1 MYVYVNYLIV
11 ITIYTNNARKIYKMA
26 QPIRLL
32 KTKKDVREFCDSAR
46 KAGNKV
52 GLVPTMGAIHSGHQS
67 LVKRALEEAQIVVA
81 SVFVNPTQF
90 SPTED
95 FDAYP
100 RTIEADLMKMQEAG
114 AAAVFAPSVEE
125 MYGEAMVE
133 HIRKKGLS
141 SFDFASHAVAGS
153 AARLWE
159 GANRPHHFSGVTTVV
174 SKLFNIV
181 EPDIVCF
188 GEKDYQQLA
197 VLKQMVLDMDFNI
210 KIVGC
215 PIVREENGLAISSRN
230 RYMDSLQTKRALTLS
245 STLRNA
251 QEMYACGETSADKIV
266 DAAIEQLKA
275 NNLDID
281 YVAIVDATTLEPLS
295 DLSGILGKD
304 ARMIMA
310 AKVDTVRLIDN
321 AALG

>member
-1 MYVYVNYLIV
+1 
-11 ITIYTNNARKIYKMA
+11 MA

-32 KTKKDVREFCDSAR
+32 KTKKDVREFCYSAR
-46 KAGNKV
+46 NEGNKI

-67 LVKRALEEAQIVVA
+67 LVKRALKEAQIVVA

-100 RTIEADLMKMQEAG
+100 RTIEADLIKMQEAG

-125 MYGEAMVE
+125 MYGETMVE
-133 HIRKKGLS
+133 HIRKNGLL

-181 EPDIVCF
+181 EPDVACF

-210 KIVGC
+210 KIIGC

-230 RYMDSLQTKRALTLS
+230 RYMDNSQIKRALALS

-251 QEMYACGETSADKIV
+251 QEMYACGERSADKIV
-266 DAAIEQLKA
+266 DATVEQLKA

-304 ARMIMA
+304 TRMIMA
-310 AKVDTVRLIDN
+310 AKVDSVRLIDN

>member
-1 MYVYVNYLIV
+1 M
-11 ITIYTNNARKIYKMA
+11 TDH
-26 QPIRLL
+26 IRLL
-32 KTKKDVREFCDSAR
+32 KTKKDVREFCASAR
-46 KAGNKV
+46 KAGNKI

-67 LVKRALEEAQIVVA
+67 LVKRALEESEIVVA

-100 RTIEADLMKMQEAG
+100 RTIESDLMKMQEAG

-125 MYGEAMVE
+125 MYGEAMVA
-133 HIRKKGLS
+133 HICKNGLS
-141 SFDFASHAVAGS
+141 SFDFASHAVAGN
-153 AARLWE
+153 AAKLWE

-181 EPDIVCF
+181 EPDVACF

-197 VLKQMVLDMDFNI
+197 VLRQMVADMDFNI
-210 KIVGC
+210 KIIGC
-215 PIVREENGLAISSRN
+215 PIIREQNGLAISSRN
-230 RYMDSLQTKRALTLS
+230 RYMDSSQINRALALS
-245 STLRNA
+245 SSLRLA
-251 QEMYACGETSADKIV
+251 QEMFNAGERSVDKIV
-266 DAAIEQLKA
+266 GAAKEQLEA
-275 NNLDID
+275 NNLVID
-281 YVAIVDATTLEPLS
+281 YVAIVDAMTLEPLS
-295 DLSGILGKD
+295 SLGGVAGKD

-310 AKVDTVRLIDN
+310 AKVDKVRLIDN

>member
-1 MYVYVNYLIV
+1 M
-11 ITIYTNNARKIYKMA
+11 TDH
-26 QPIRLL
+26 IRLL
-32 KTKKDVREFCDSAR
+32 KTKKDVREFCASAR
-46 KAGNKV
+46 KAGNKI

-67 LVKRALEEAQIVVA
+67 LVKRALEESEIVVA

-100 RTIEADLMKMQEAG
+100 RTIESDLMKMQEAG

-125 MYGEAMVE
+125 MYGEAMVA
-133 HIRKKGLS
+133 HICKNGLS

-153 AARLWE
+153 AAKLWE

-181 EPDIVCF
+181 EPDVACF

-197 VLKQMVLDMDFNI
+197 VLRQMVADMDFNI
-210 KIVGC
+210 KIIGC
-215 PIVREENGLAISSRN
+215 PIIREQNGLAISSRN
-230 RYMDSLQTKRALTLS
+230 RYMDSSQINRALALS
-245 STLRNA
+245 SSLRLA
-251 QEMYACGETSADKIV
+251 KEMFDAGERSVDKIV
-266 DAAIEQLKA
+266 GAAKEQLEA
-275 NNLDID
+275 NNLVID
-281 YVAIVDATTLEPLS
+281 YVAIVDAMTLEPLS
-295 DLSGILGKD
+295 SLGGVAGKD

-310 AKVDTVRLIDN
+310 AKVDKVRLIDN

>member
-1 MYVYVNYLIV
+1 M
-11 ITIYTNNARKIYKMA
+11 TDH
-26 QPIRLL
+26 IRLL
-32 KTKKDVREFCDSAR
+32 KTKKDVREFCASAR
-46 KAGNKV
+46 KAGNKI

-67 LVKRALEEAQIVVA
+67 LVKRALEEAEIVVA

-100 RTIEADLMKMQEAG
+100 RTIESDLMKMQEAG

-125 MYGEAMVE
+125 MYGEAMVA
-133 HIRKKGLS
+133 HICKNGLS

-153 AARLWE
+153 AAKLWE

-181 EPDIVCF
+181 EPDVACF

-197 VLKQMVLDMDFNI
+197 VLRQMVADMDFNI
-210 KIVGC
+210 KIIGC
-215 PIVREENGLAISSRN
+215 PIIREQNGLAISSRN
-230 RYMDSLQTKRALTLS
+230 RYMDSSQINRALALS
-245 STLRNA
+245 SSLRLA
-251 QEMYACGETSADKIV
+251 QEMFDAGERSVDKIV
-266 DAAIEQLKA
+266 GAAKEQLEA
-275 NNLDID
+275 NNLVID
-281 YVAIVDATTLEPLS
+281 YVAIVDAMTLEPLS
-295 DLSGILGKD
+295 SLGGVAGKD

-310 AKVDTVRLIDN
+310 AKVDKVRLIDN

>member
-1 MYVYVNYLIV
+1 M
-11 ITIYTNNARKIYKMA
+11 TDH
-26 QPIRLL
+26 IRLL
-32 KTKKDVREFCDSAR
+32 KTKKDVREFCASAR
-46 KAGNKV
+46 KAGNKI

-67 LVKRALEEAQIVVA
+67 LVKRALEEAEIVVA

-100 RTIEADLMKMQEAG
+100 RTIESDLMKMQEAG

-125 MYGEAMVE
+125 MYGEAMVA
-133 HIRKKGLS
+133 HICKNGLS

-153 AARLWE
+153 AAKLWE

-181 EPDIVCF
+181 EPDVACF

-197 VLKQMVLDMDFNI
+197 VLRQMVADMDFNI
-210 KIVGC
+210 KIIGC
-215 PIVREENGLAISSRN
+215 PIIREQNGLAISSRN
-230 RYMDSLQTKRALTLS
+230 RYMDSSQINRALALS
-245 STLRNA
+245 SSLRLA
-251 QEMYACGETSADKIV
+251 KEMFDAGERSVDKIV
-266 DAAIEQLKA
+266 GAAKEQLEA
-275 NNLDID
+275 NNLVID
-281 YVAIVDATTLEPLS
+281 YVAIVDAMTLEPLS
-295 DLSGILGKD
+295 SLGGVAGKD

-310 AKVDTVRLIDN
+310 AKVDKVRLIDN

>member
-1 MYVYVNYLIV
+1 MHV
-11 ITIYTNNARKIYKMA
+11 RKTLTMA
-26 QPIRLL
+26 EYIRLL
-32 KTKKDVREFCDSAR
+32 KTKAGVREFCSAAR
-46 KAGNKV
+46 EAGGKI
-52 GLVPTMGAIHSGHQS
+52 GLVPTMGAIHNGHQS
-67 LVKRALEEAQIVVA
+67 LVRRALEEADTVVA

-100 RTIEADLMKMQEAG
+100 RTLEADLAMMQEAG
-114 AAAVFAPSVEE
+114 AAAVFAPSVSE
-125 MYGEAMVE
+125 MYGEVMAE
-133 HIRKKGLS
+133 HIKRHGLT

-181 EPDIVCF
+181 QPDIACF

-197 VLKQMVLDMDFNI
+197 VLRQMVADMDFNV

-215 PIVREENGLAISSRN
+215 PIVREESGLAVSSRN
-230 RYMDSLQTKRALTLS
+230 RYMDEAQHERALALS
-245 STLRNA
+245 QSLLQARESFAAGERNVERLVVAA
-251 QEMYACGETSADKIV
+251 QERLLAGNMA
-266 DAAIEQLKA
+266 
-275 NNLDID
+275 ID
-281 YVAIVDATTLEPLS
+281 YVAIVDARTLEPLDS
-295 DLSGILGKD
+295 LEGVAGAD

-310 AKVDTVRLIDN
+310 AKVDSVRLIDN
-321 AALG
+321 ASLG